1 VESAVEEPANS
12 LASVSSTIDPD
23 LYPPPIH
30 SNNNHTHRRRICSV
44 HISHSTYYYLFF
56 LIL

>member
-1 VESAVEEPANS
+1 VEERPNWRS
-12 LASVSSTIDPD
+12 SISSTVHPD

-30 SNNNHTHRRRICSV
+30 SPNNHTHRRRIYSV
-44 HISHSTYYYLFF
+44 HISHRPYCYLFF